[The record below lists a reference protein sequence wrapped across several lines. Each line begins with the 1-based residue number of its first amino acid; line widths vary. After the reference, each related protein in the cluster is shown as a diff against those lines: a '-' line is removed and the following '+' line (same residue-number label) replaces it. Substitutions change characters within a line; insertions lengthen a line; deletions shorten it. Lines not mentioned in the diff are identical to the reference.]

1 MRNWTLGQLRMLAA
15 VAEQGSMRG
24 AAEQLGYTVGA
35 ISQQMTALQK
45 ETGQSLFIRD
55 GRRLLLS
62 DAGRILHRHILGVLA
77 AESEASAALDGM
89 GSGID
94 SAVRLGVFG
103 SAALACAVPALG
115 LLSRTDPQLRV
126 ELREVEP
133 DHALAAILSGSVDAA
148 LGLEYSAVP
157 VKTPAEITRR
167 ALVREDLLVVCAA
180 GRPGAASRP
189 AEARHW
195 ILPPAASAFGRA
207 ARSALETEDIVPE
220 TEHTVMDTALALA
233 LADQGTGATLAT
245 ASMLALY
252 PADRTILRLGSGAER
267 TIVAMARPAMLRRA
281 SVERLMEALVEA
293 AAPSS
298 GLRSGVGEVLHH
310 EPLKH
315 L

>member
-55 GRRLLLS
+55 GRRLVLS

-94 SAVRLGVFG
+94 SVVRLGVFG

-115 LLSRTDPQLRV
+115 LLARTDPQLRV

-148 LGLEYSAVP
+148 LGLEYSAAP
-157 VKTPAEITRR
+157 LKTPAEITRQPL
-167 ALVREDLLVVCAA
+167 AREDILVVCAA
-180 GRPGAASRP
+180 GAASRP

-207 ARSALETEDIVPE
+207 ARAALEAEGIVPE

-233 LADQGTGATLAT
+233 LADLGTGATLAT
-245 ASMLALY
+245 ASMLALH
-252 PADRTILRLGSGAER
+252 PADRTIMRLGTGSER

-281 SVERLMEALVEA
+281 SVERLLEALVEA
-293 AAPSS
+293 AVPPS
-298 GLRSGVGEVLHH
+298 GLRAGVGEVLHH
-310 EPLKH
+310 EALKH